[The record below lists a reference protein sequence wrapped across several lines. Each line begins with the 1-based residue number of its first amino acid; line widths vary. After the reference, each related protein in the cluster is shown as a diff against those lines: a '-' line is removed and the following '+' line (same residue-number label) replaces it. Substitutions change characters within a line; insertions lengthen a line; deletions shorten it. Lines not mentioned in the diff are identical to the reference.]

1 MERGFLMSFIK
12 ENPHNFFQRIGVDKF
27 APMWKIKL
35 RRKSGEKCEWK
46 EEKRCKIL

>member
-1 MERGFLMSFIK
+1 METPFFTCFDK
-12 ENPHNFFQRIGVDKF
+12 KNPHKFFNVSGVDKF
-27 APMWKIKL
+27 APMWKVKI